1 LFHEVCI
8 YYVYLLK
15 ARFAEFVMAH
25 VATARVG
32 HMGDVSKVAPRLYLG
47 NATAA
52 SDVPLLLSLGITLVV
67 NLADDLAAAGFA
79 ALAESRYKQSGAMNT
94 AHAEDANGAFC
105 RRSHPMPDNPSAD
118 FDLLDFL
125 KFSCLIDDLSSI
137 ILGGEEGA
145 VLVHCVSGRN
155 RSATIACALLMSMHR
170 CTARAALSWLQ
181 RVRPIVQPCSG
192 YQRGLLRLQDRR
204 KSEQQ
209 QQQQQQQPA
218 PPLSDAEL
226 ELLDAIEVSIP
237 GGSASSTPK
246 VKEAPLPECV
256 DMVNA
261 LPSFRKLNVT
271 VERDRSTGRSAKRC
285 AVM

>member
-1 LFHEVCI
+1 M
-8 YYVYLLK
+8 
-15 ARFAEFVMAH
+15 MA
-25 VATARVG
+25 ARVG
-32 HMGDVSKVAPRLYLG
+32 HMGDVSKVGPHLYLG

-52 SDVPLLLSLGITLVV
+52 SDVPLLLSLGITLVLNV
-67 NLADDLAAAGFA
+67 ADDLAAAGFA
-79 ALAESRYKQSGAMNT
+79 ALAESRYKLSGAMNT
-94 AHAEDANGAFC
+94 THAEDANGAFG
-105 RRSHPMPDNPSAD
+105 RRSHPMPDNPSAE

-125 KFSCLIDDLSSI
+125 KYSCLIDNLSSI
-137 ILGGEEGA
+137 ILGGEEGGA

-155 RSATIACALLMSMHR
+155 RSATIVCALLMSMHR

-192 YQRGLLRLQDRR
+192 YQRGLLRLQDRL
-204 KSEQQ
+204 KSEQ

-256 DMVNA
+256 DRVNA
-261 LPSFRKLNVT
+261 LPSFRKLNA
-271 VERDRSTGRSAKRC
+271 RARPIN
-285 AVM
+285 